1 MKTFLWKHGPY
12 NLECHLGTSNNLF
25 WFATKGEKV
34 VSDGW
39 LKVDFDVFDHRN
51 DARLDE
57 YFKTAINEDER

>member
-1 MKTFLWKHGPY
+1 
-12 NLECHLGTSNNLF
+12 LGTSNNLF